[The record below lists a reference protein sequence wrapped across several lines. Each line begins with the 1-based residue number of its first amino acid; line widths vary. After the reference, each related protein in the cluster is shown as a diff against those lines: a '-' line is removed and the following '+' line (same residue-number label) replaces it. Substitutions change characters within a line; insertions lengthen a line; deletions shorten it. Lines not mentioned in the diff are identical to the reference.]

1 MPGENAGEE
10 SAGEC
15 RSLLVQSPG
24 AVSYSGWRPLSSGR
38 LQRRES
44 ELHGILSQGYRPVKN
59 TVQNTI
65 QSLSRTLCKCVATLW
80 SSPTAWHYALSPCP
94 SLCSLQWPLFIRRI
108 FPQEVSLWNLLNHCL
123 CPNSSQQMAAY
134 GADKRCAFSQR

>member
-44 ELHGILSQGYRPVKN
+44 ELQGILSQGYRPVKN

-94 SLCSLQWPLFIRRI
+94 FTMLFAMAIIHTENLSSRSLSLESSESLFVPKQFAANGRLWRR
-108 FPQEVSLWNLLNHCL
+108 
-123 CPNSSQQMAAY
+123 
-134 GADKRCAFSQR
+134 